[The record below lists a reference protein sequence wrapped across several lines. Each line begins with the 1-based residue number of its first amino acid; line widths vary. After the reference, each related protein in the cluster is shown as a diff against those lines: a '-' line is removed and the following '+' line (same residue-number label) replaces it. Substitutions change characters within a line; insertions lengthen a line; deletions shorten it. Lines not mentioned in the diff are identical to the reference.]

1 MSGFVP
7 GFENDLFISYSHADD
22 LAWIQAF
29 EKSLAEEL
37 VRRLG
42 HEVAVWQDG
51 KRLRVGQN
59 WQTEIEA
66 GVQGAAVFIA
76 VLSPS
81 YENSDWCKRERDF
94 FRQLFKMPDAFANSK
109 RFFKVLKTPWEN
121 DGHKYFLPAI
131 QSLAFFHREDG
142 SADDFE
148 LLPGTGEFRTA
159 IVSLANSVKQTLYR
173 LRRERERVFVGSP
186 AKDCLDVWNQL
197 REELR
202 NQGYDVQPAGRRDPE
217 FFTDELVRGEMDKA
231 LLSVHLL
238 GASYDAFVE
247 RQITLS
253 ADLEQRLLFWLAP
266 GTGAEADAPQRQLVE
281 VLENG
286 LRPDRTSA
294 KLPPGWSLRRELTP
308 RALIQEVL
316 ASLKP
321 KPAAAPP
328 ADSSSSSHVYI
339 VHDATTPEDS
349 RIAAE
354 LRDQIEAREGLSVSL
369 SRADLSSAAELR
381 LRHEKLM
388 QTCDGV
394 LLCRKDAPEQWLKEM
409 APEVIFAEKLLKR
422 GPFKSRALLTT
433 DPALWTGFLQTI
445 TYKPP
450 LSLQDLEPFLAPLR
464 GGGGTNGR

>member
-7 GFENDLFISYSHADD
+7 GFENDLFISYAHADD
-22 LAWIQAF
+22 LPWIQAF
-29 EKSLAEEL
+29 EKGLGEEL
-37 VRRLG
+37 ARRLG
-42 HEVAVWQDG
+42 HGVSVWQDG

-59 WQTEIEA
+59 WQTEIET
-66 GVQGAAVFIA
+66 GVQRSAVFIA

-81 YENSDWCKRERDF
+81 YENSDWCKRERGF
-94 FRQLFKMPDAFANSK
+94 FRQLFPTPDAFANSN

-121 DGHKYFLPAI
+121 DGHKHFLSAI
-131 QSLAFFHREDG
+131 QNLDFFHREEGPSGDV
-142 SADDFE
+142 E

-159 IVSLANSVKQTLYR
+159 IVTLANSVKQTLYR
-173 LRRERERVFVGSP
+173 LRRESERVFVGSP
-186 AKDCLDVWNQL
+186 AEDCLDVWNQL
-197 REELR
+197 RDELR
-202 NQGYDVQPAGRRDPE
+202 NQGYDVQPVGRRD
-217 FFTDELVRGEMDKA
+217 FDFADELVRSEMETA

-238 GASYDAFVE
+238 GASHDPFVE
-247 RQITLS
+247 RQITMA

-266 GTGAEADAPQRQLVE
+266 GADADAPQRQLVGL
-281 VLENG
+281 LENG
-286 LRPDRTSA
+286 LRPDGTSM
-294 KLPPGWSLRRELTP
+294 KLPSGWSLRRGLTP

-328 ADSSSSSHVYI
+328 ADSSGSSHVYI

-422 GPFKSRALLTT
+422 GPFKSRALLMP

-445 TYKPP
+445 AYRPP

-464 GGGGTNGR
+464 GGGGTNGH